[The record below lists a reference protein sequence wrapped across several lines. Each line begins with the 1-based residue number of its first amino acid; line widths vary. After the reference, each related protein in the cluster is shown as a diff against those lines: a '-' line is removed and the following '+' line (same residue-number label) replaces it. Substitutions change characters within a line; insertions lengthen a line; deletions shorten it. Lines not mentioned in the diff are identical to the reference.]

1 MILSSIYGIAYT
13 TLRVMQSSQG
23 YFSTAQET
31 IYIPTF
37 TLKLFLDFYVIVIF
51 VFTLSFFL
59 QKRLSAVQ
67 KGAHYRGFSKFNQFI
82 LYSVYFLVFMRVL
95 GSVYTFIVGI
105 VSLTDLFQNDKWQIS
120 YEILDDIVFP
130 IRDFVEVLFFSYL
143 FYFQSKKKQQL
154 EKVNERWTETSI
166 KRASPKTQ
174 ERRLILQQN

>member
-1 MILSSIYGIAYT
+1 
-13 TLRVMQSSQG
+13 
-23 YFSTAQET
+23 
-31 IYIPTF
+31 
-37 TLKLFLDFYVIVIF
+37 
-51 VFTLSFFL
+51 
-59 QKRLSAVQ
+59 
-67 KGAHYRGFSKFNQFI
+67 
-82 LYSVYFLVFMRVL
+82 MRVL

-105 VSLTDLFQNDKWQIS
+105 VSLTDLFQNDKWQLS